1 MVTAKILTLADVLLN
16 ICIRNILKNY
26 QRIKEEKG
34 KQGVYTSLKL
44 LKRLYRVPVDHDIY
58 HGDRYNINI

>member
-26 QRIKEEKG
+26 QSEDKGRKGETRCLYFTQATEE
-34 KQGVYTSLKL
+34 V
-44 LKRLYRVPVDHDIY
+44 I
-58 HGDRYNINI
+58 